1 MLAIFGI
8 NSVIVLKVENNEET
22 TIKKIKNQNEILRWW
37 DYRFSYWKIPEIG
50 SNYACWLVIL
60 IVSVLLKRSKLLHES
75 VFKRNPH
82 LKRTKRD

>member
-37 DYRFSYWKIPEIG
+37 DYRFSY
-50 SNYACWLVIL
+50 
-60 IVSVLLKRSKLLHES
+60 
-75 VFKRNPH
+75 
-82 LKRTKRD
+82 